1 MSLPSSGRCKAPSGL
16 AFDALTRSSKL
27 FLMSSTTVPSR
38 WKAALLL
45 VLIFCLGA
53 ACGVG
58 GGLLVLRRIVRHAI
72 ANPTASGAPVD
83 RLMSHLESELAAELD
98 LTPAERAAIHA
109 DLQQAGA
116 EFKTLRQDLWLRTGA
131 NARQTLQRMA
141 AHLPADK
148 AAKLEAAARRRL
160 EPWGLQ
166 VAPPP

>member
-1 MSLPSSGRCKAPSGL
+1 MSTP
-16 AFDALTRSSKL
+16 
-27 FLMSSTTVPSR
+27 TVPSR

-58 GGLLVLRRIVRHAI
+58 GGLLVLRRIVRHALTH
-72 ANPTASGAPVD
+72 PTEQGAPID
-83 RLMSHLESELAAELD
+83 RLMTHFEAELAEELD
-98 LTPAERAAIHA
+98 LTPAERAAIRA

-116 EFKTLRQDLWLRTGA
+116 EFKTLRQEVWWRTGT

-141 AHLPADK
+141 SHLPADK
-148 AAKLEAAARRRL
+148 AARLEAAARRRL